1 MTSKSKTLDMT
12 TFEIIQQL
20 VKNRDVRISDHG
32 YDELANDGLTA
43 REVISG
49 VVDAVLLEDY
59 PDYNKGASILVLQK
73 TANGE
78 AIHVVW
84 GMPKGYKTPAVL
96 VTAYKPDPKRWNNT
110 FTARTR

>member
-1 MTSKSKTLDMT
+1 MTI
-12 TFEIIQQL
+12 FERIQQL
-20 VKNRDVRISDHG
+20 IKNREIRISDHG

-49 VVDAVLLEDY
+49 AADAVLIEDY
-59 PDYNKGASILVLQK
+59 PDYNKGATILVLQK

-84 GMPKGYKTPAVL
+84 GIPKGHEKPAVL
-96 VTAYKPDPKRWNNT
+96 VTAYKPDQKYWNKT
-110 FTARTR
+110 FTVRIS